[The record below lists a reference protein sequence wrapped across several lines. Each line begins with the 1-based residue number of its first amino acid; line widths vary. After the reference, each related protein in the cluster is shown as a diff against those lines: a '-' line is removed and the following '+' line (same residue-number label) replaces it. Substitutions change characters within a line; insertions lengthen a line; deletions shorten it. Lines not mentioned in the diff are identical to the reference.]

1 MQKRAE
7 KLCGFTFQPLKAR
20 REASCFGLLCK
31 MLDGVGVQPLLDM
44 CPQFQLED
52 CSSGVVGG
60 IGINSSSTRSCNL
73 QVTNMVGK
81 LRDGTSLRTFER
93 SFIAQAHHIFNKLPV
108 ELKAQGL
115 ELGWMSVLKA
125 GQRFLAPYR
134 VSDIHS
140 AADIK
145 QFGWRAD
152 LQVKPWLGLNNEI
165 TFSD

>member
-1 MQKRAE
+1 MVSLVPPGPDLAIIYKYFVRSRMEYGCASYGASSSGGLEKFDVVQKRAE

-73 QVTNMVGK
+73 QVTNMVASSGMALPFGLLRGLLLLK
-81 LRDGTSLRTFER
+81 L
-93 SFIAQAHHIFNKLPV
+93 
-108 ELKAQGL
+108 
-115 ELGWMSVLKA
+115 
-125 GQRFLAPYR
+125 
-134 VSDIHS
+134 
-140 AADIK
+140 
-145 QFGWRAD
+145 
-152 LQVKPWLGLNNEI
+152 I
-165 TFSD
+165 TFLTSFRLNSRLRVWN